1 MTVLGDAACEEDWH
15 RNNSCGIESH
25 EDHVWAGLRDDA
37 DGCCQ
42 EDHQDGVV
50 ADPMVDIDILQSH
63 AKDEKNSESPC
74 EYHWKMLLYDVVPEM
89 LVDEMVGSEQQYE
102 QHDHAKTCEQH
113 VHPIFAQQV
122 DMEGRLSIVHLSV
135 VSLMSVHMSLM
146 LMSIVL

>member
-50 ADPMVDIDILQSH
+50 ADPMVDINVLKGNAEYKQH
-63 AKDEKNSESPC
+63 TESPC
-74 EYHWKMLLYDVVPEM
+74 EYHWQMLLYDVVPEM

-102 QHDHAKTCEQH
+102 QHDDAQPCKQH

-122 DMEGRLSIVHLSV
+122 DVEGSLSV
-135 VSLMSVHMSLM
+135 VPLMPVHIVYVSLMTMCFM
-146 LMSIVL
+146 MM